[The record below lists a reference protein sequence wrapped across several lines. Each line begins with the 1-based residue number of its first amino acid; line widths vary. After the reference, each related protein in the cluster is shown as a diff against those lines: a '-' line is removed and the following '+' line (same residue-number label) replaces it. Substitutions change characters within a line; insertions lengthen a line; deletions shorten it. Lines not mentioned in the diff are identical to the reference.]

1 MYKAIFRT
9 DETVD
14 AAPLLEEFERTM
26 SQRLEV
32 LYQGLDAWTG
42 VTLYRRNAENEL
54 SQMPALSRVIDQ
66 IGLEHVAAVFFYK
79 LKAGAKQ
86 HEHRDMQG
94 NLLFGCSR
102 VHIPL
107 RTNPGAQ
114 LIIEGLAYH
123 LSEGEVWCLDT
134 SGRHAAVNSGDED
147 RIHLVIDVLRSPATE
162 RYFPPRNW
170 ETRMHLTKFVGIM
183 AVKLTRDALSRPTTL
198 LGRARRMSGILRP
211 QRAA

>member
-1 MYKAIFRT
+1 MYKAIFKT

-26 SQRLEV
+26 SQRLQV
-32 LYQGLDAWTG
+32 LYKGLDAWTG
-42 VTLYRRNAENEL
+42 VTLYRRNGENEL
-54 SQMPALSRVIDQ
+54 PQMPALSRLIEQ

-79 LKAGAKQ
+79 LKSGAQQ

-107 RTNPGAQ
+107 RTNPGAK
-114 LIIEGLAYH
+114 LIIEGIPYH
-123 LSEGEVWCLDT
+123 LPAGEVWCLDT
-134 SGRHAAVNSGDED
+134 SGRHAAVNSGEED

-170 ETRMHLTKFVGIM
+170 ETRLHLTKFVGIM
-183 AVKLTRDALSRPTTL
+183 GWKLTRDALSRPASL
-198 LGRARRMSGILRP
+198 LGRARLITGLLRP